1 MADVRQK
8 AKDLLRLALEGSTE
22 GERAAATAPLLKLID
37 KYDLLSAG
45 GKPVNVAADR
55 LKEFL
60 GKIADM
66 DMDGIAGHAEKFAS
80 GAEKVASSFERA
92 TAAFNRITG
101 GVRETQTREPR
112 RRRAR

>member
-1 MADVRQK
+1 MIDVRQK

-45 GKPVNVAADR
+45 GKPVNVAAER

-60 GKIADM
+60 GKIAGM
-66 DMDGIAGHAEKFAS
+66 DMDGLAGHAEKFAS
-80 GAEKVASSFERA
+80 GAEKLASSVERGM
-92 TAAFNRITG
+92 AAFNRITG
-101 GVRETQTREPR
+101 VRETRVREPR